1 MAGFTSLEK
10 KSIAGLSG
18 VIALRMLGLSM
29 IIPVFS
35 IYALQLPHSSA
46 LLAGLAFG
54 VYGFTQAM
62 LQIPFGYY
70 SDRIGRKKVV
80 AFGLILFGFGSAICA
95 LTDNIYVLIAGRM
108 LQGGGA
114 IASACFAWVAD
125 LTEPSHRSTAMAFL
139 GISVGGS
146 IVMGMIFGPI
156 ISGATGIRF
165 LFWLAVLFCFGALIV
180 TLFLVPEKKKADNH
194 ETEFNTLDPRVI
206 IKHAAKPDLLRL
218 NMTGF
223 MVNMAMIATFF
234 VVPLRLAERFETSQL
249 WKIYLPLSIMG
260 AVAMMLTAKKADAG
274 GARGVIAGS
283 LISLCVAYLI
293 LGLGTTLPYTLAG
306 FSIFFTAFSVLE
318 AVLPSAVSKLADPT
332 HKGSIIG
339 VYNFSQFMGT
349 FVGGVS
355 AGLLVSRHESTV
367 FLFLFVMMIVT
378 AVVIRGGG
386 TLSVPVKESPN

>member
-18 VIALRMLGLSM
+18 VIGLRMLGLSM

-35 IYALQLPHSSA
+35 VYALQLPHSSA
-46 LLAGLAFG
+46 ILAGLAFG
-54 VYGFTQAM
+54 IYGFTQAV
-62 LQIPFGYY
+62 LQIPFGYF

-80 AFGLILFGFGSAICA
+80 AFGLILFGLGSVICA
-95 LTDNIYVLIAGRM
+95 LTDNIYILILGRM

-125 LTEPSHRSTAMAFL
+125 LTEPSHRSSAMAFL

-156 ISGATGIRF
+156 ISGATGVRF
-165 LFWLAVLFCFGALIV
+165 LFWLAVLFCVGALFV
-180 TLFLVPEKKKADNH
+180 TLFLVPEKKQKH
-194 ETEFNTLDPRVI
+194 PSEFETLDPRVI

-218 NMTGF
+218 NLTGF

-249 WKIYLPLSIMG
+249 WKIYLPLSVMG
-260 AVAMMLTAKKADAG
+260 ALAMMLTARRADAG

-283 LISLCVAYLI
+283 LISLCAAYLI

-332 HKGSIIG
+332 HKGAIIG

-355 AGLLVSRHESTV
+355 AGLLVARHESAV
-367 FLFLFVMMIVT
+367 FLFLFAVMIVT
-378 AVVIRGGG
+378 AVVIRGAGN
-386 TLSVPVKESPN
+386 LSTPIKDQT